1 MRVWALVAAAGT
13 FALLGA
19 GCLEKNPDY
28 CGNAPSQ
35 YHHSCKAWDAGSDKA
50 PGKDASTDAGD
61 VNDATDAQDAS
72 DVSSDATDAKDAV
85 VEKSTCTLM
94 SCGAD
99 GGPPICDVDAGTCGA
114 CTTAAQCVAHDL
126 ALHGCD
132 TTTGACFPCTKSP
145 ECTDLPTKP
154 ICEAHA
160 CRTCATAAE
169 CVARDSSLH
178 GCDTASGSC
187 FPCTKNAECTDSLAR
202 PICDKHA
209 CRGCLVDADCKGVG
223 AEVCM
228 EDGSCLLA
236 TDAIFA
242 QSRTAGCPGAGT
254 AADPYCA
261 AKKAVD
267 EALAG
272 GKKAAV
278 LVGTGIFAPIS
289 VNAAGKSVAIIA
301 RDPVALEPGI
311 DIGTGNP
318 NIGLLVTNGDV
329 LVRGLEIRKGNTTA
343 VDAEG
348 GVIRLH
354 RCFIHDNAEAGLIV
368 KNAGFHVENTV
379 FANNGG
385 GTKANVDLEATAS
398 TIKTFR
404 NNTVISANGVLAG
417 IACAAAY
424 SISDCIVYGGG
435 VGTGQTCVATDLCAT
450 QCSGHDPKLDTSFA
464 LTAQSTACIDLIVGA
479 DGPAIDRSGT
489 ARPVGPKSDC
499 GADELNP

>member
-1 MRVWALVAAAGT
+1 MRARAWTLLAVVASSV
-13 FALLGA
+13 
-19 GCLEKNPDY
+19 GCLEKNPDF
-28 CGNAPSQ
+28 CANAEQ
-35 YHHSCKAWDAGSDKA
+35 HSCKLLDAGSDK
-50 PGKDASTDAGD
+50 PTKDAASDVAE
-61 VNDATDAQDAS
+61 VNDAHDAPEA
-72 DVSSDATDAKDAV
+72 SSDAADAKDAV
-85 VEKSTCTLM
+85 IEKSTCTLM

-114 CTTAAQCVAHDL
+114 CTTAAQCVGHDPALHGCESGQCFACTKSDECTDVAGKPICEAHVCRMCAAAPECVARD
-126 ALHGCD
+126 AKLHGCD
-132 TTTGACFPCTKSP
+132 TTSGA
-145 ECTDLPTKP
+145 
-154 ICEAHA
+154 
-160 CRTCATAAE
+160 
-169 CVARDSSLH
+169 
-178 GCDTASGSC
+178 C
-187 FPCTKNAECTDSLAR
+187 FPCTKNAECTDSLAK
-202 PICDKHA
+202 PICDTHV
-209 CRGCLVDADCKGVG
+209 CRECRVDVDCKGVG
-223 AEVCM
+223 AEVCL

-236 TDAIFA
+236 ADAIFA
-242 QSRTAGCPGAGT
+242 LSRTTGCPGAGT

-261 AKKAVD
+261 ANKAVDDALLHGKKAV
-267 EALAG
+267 
-272 GKKAAV
+272 V
-278 LVGTGIFAPIS
+278 LVGTGTFGPIS

-311 DIGTGNP
+311 DVGTGNL
-318 NIGLLVTNGDV
+318 NIGLLVTAGDV

-354 RCFIHDNAEAGLIV
+354 RCFIHDNAESGLIV

-424 SISDCIVYGGG
+424 SISNSIVYGGG
-435 VGTGQTCVATDLCAT
+435 VGTGSTCVAMDLCAS
-450 QCSGHDPKLDTSFA
+450 QCSGHDPKVDASFA
-464 LTAQSTACIDLIVGA
+464 LTAQSTTCIDLIVSA
-479 DGPAIDRSGT
+479 EAPVIDRSGT
-489 ARPVGPKSDC
+489 VRPVGPKSDC